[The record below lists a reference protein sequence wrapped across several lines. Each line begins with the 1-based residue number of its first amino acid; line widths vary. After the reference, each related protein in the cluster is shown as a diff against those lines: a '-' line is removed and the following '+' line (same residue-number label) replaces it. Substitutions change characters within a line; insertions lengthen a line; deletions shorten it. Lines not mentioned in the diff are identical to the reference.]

1 MSPDDIKQITNLVA
15 LQLQQAAAEQA
26 TERQQVYTM
35 ILGLVETMRKMN
47 DQVQK
52 SLSNK
57 GPVFTEAAAGA
68 LVEGTR
74 GLVARSIEPLSA
86 RIAAIEQRQQEGQP

>member
-26 TERQQVYTM
+26 TERESVYRM
-35 ILGLVETMRKMN
+35 VLGLVETIKKLN

-52 SLSNK
+52 AMSNK
-57 GPVFTEAAAGA
+57 GPVFNEAAAGA

-86 RIAAIEQRQQEGQP
+86 RIDALEQQQNGGH